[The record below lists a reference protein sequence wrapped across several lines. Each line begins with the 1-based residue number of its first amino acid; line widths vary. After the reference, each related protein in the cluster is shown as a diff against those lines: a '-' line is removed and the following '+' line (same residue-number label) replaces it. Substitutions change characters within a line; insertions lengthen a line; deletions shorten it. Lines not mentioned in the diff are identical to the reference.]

1 MKKKEINIG
10 VGKEPA
16 SAEAAGGDQCEVL
29 GSFGVVRDYFIP
41 EAEEDGFDYGGALG
55 NGRASF
61 AVGGKFLLDA
71 RGFPG
76 VQVP

>member
-1 MKKKEINIG
+1 M
-10 VGKEPA
+10 
-16 SAEAAGGDQCEVL
+16 EAK
-29 GSFGVVRDYFIP
+29 
-41 EAEEDGFDYGGALG
+41 EDGFDYGGALG
-55 NGRASF
+55 NGDASF